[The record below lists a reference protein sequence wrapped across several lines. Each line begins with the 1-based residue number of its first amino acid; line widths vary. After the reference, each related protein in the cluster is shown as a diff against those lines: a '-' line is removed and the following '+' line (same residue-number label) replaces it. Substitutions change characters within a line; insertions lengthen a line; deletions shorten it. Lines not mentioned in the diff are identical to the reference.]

1 MLDGDALP
9 GLQLDHADGHC
20 ENLGWL
26 VANHQIRR
34 AAFAALAGQA
44 GLEPFWGRRV
54 TGVES
59 TRQRA
64 RVQLDNGQALEAR
77 LLVAAD
83 SRFSETRR
91 AVGIPADMHDFGKT
105 MLVCR
110 MQHDAP
116 HHQVAWEWFGYGE
129 TLALLP
135 LTEHQSS
142 VVVTLPHAGIQQL
155 LAATETDFAA
165 QMEQHFR
172 QRLGRMRLTSTRHA
186 YPLVGVYP
194 RYFVAERFALV
205 GDAAVGMH
213 PVTAHGFNLG
223 LLGQDLLSR
232 AMLSARAT
240 GADIANPAL
249 LATYQRELR
258 RATRPLYLATYAI
271 TRLYTD
277 DRLPARVL
285 RRAALAAGTG
295 LRPLRRAMLHG
306 LSQAGDSRSATFPLL
321 GLLKAITR

>member
-1 MLDGDALP
+1 MQAVKIRKIG
-9 GLQLDHADGHC
+9 
-20 ENLGWL
+20 NSLG
-26 VANHQIRR
+26 VVIPKEV
-34 AAFAALAGQA
+34 LA
-44 GLEPFWGRRV
+44 RMK
-54 TGVES
+54 
-59 TRQRA
+59 
-64 RVQLDNGQALEAR
+64 
-77 LLVAAD
+77 
-83 SRFSETRR
+83 
-91 AVGIPADMHDFGKT
+91 VG
-105 MLVCR
+105 
-110 MQHDAP
+110 
-116 HHQVAWEWFGYGE
+116 EGE
-129 TLALLP
+129 TLYFTDALDGSVR
-135 LTEHQSS
+135 LTPVDE
-142 VVVTLPHAGIQQL
+142 
-155 LAATETDFAA
+155 EFAA